1 MQTQNINVNTAASES
16 RETGVNLQHQPAPA
30 MRDADFFLT
39 PASEMTVARFL
50 RLYECVTHHGHSTS
64 TSEPFDD
71 PECERLTLMSNHG
84 PDTYVLFFKK
94 GCAIAAS
101 DELAMTTWI
110 MS

>member
-1 MQTQNINVNTAASES
+1 MQTQNVNVKTAASES
-16 RETGVNLQHQPAPA
+16 RETGGNPQTQPAPA

-39 PASEMTVARFL
+39 PDSEMTVARFL
-50 RLYECVTHHGHSTS
+50 RLYECVTRHGHT

-71 PECERLTLMSNHG
+71 PGCERLILMSNHC

>member
-1 MQTQNINVNTAASES
+1 MQTQNVNVKTAASES
-16 RETGVNLQHQPAPA
+16 RETKGNPQTQPAPA
-30 MRDADFFLT
+30 MRDANFFLT
-39 PASEMTVARFL
+39 PDSEMTVARFL
-50 RLYECVTHHGHSTS
+50 RLYECVTRHGHT

-71 PECERLTLMSNHG
+71 PGCERLILMSNYC